1 MMILQFQF
9 ALQHTI
15 ITARTT
21 AKPNDR
27 FGFNTNYH
35 ELNIERNENTKMQA
49 KSLAETAESLG
60 NLKLV
65 F

>member
-1 MMILQFQF
+1 MMILHFQF

-49 KSLAETAESLG
+49 KALAETAESLG